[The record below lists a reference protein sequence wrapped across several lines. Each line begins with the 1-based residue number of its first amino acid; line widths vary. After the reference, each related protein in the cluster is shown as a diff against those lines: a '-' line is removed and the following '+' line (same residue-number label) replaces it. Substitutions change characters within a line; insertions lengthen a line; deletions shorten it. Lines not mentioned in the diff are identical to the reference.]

1 MIVLHWFYTNLLN
14 IGQKQNKNISTCSK
28 IFKRPQTCLQKRAS
42 HTDSKSNCPSGKH
55 ERGMGVT
62 DVSQYRKWQ
71 GENTASRQNSGQLFS
86 MTVMFFTQEPQE
98 RTQLLWPLISLKCFW
113 WRFCYVQKTKPAI
126 RKRYIYSD
134 TLLEMMRKLHHQYI
148 DHVGWYIN
156 GYKWLLS
163 DNSNDWLI
171 NGRWK
176 SCPDRRF
183 VFLSNG
189 RSNVVWALMTNDRA
203 KIRF

>member
-14 IGQKQNKNISTCSK
+14 IGQKKNKNISTCSK

-113 WRFCYVQKTKPAI
+113 WRFCYVQKTKPAT

-148 DHVGWYIN
+148 DDVGRYIN